1 MKLNRTRALF
11 LVGTIAAV
19 GCVVD
24 SSDDDDGG
32 DDNEA
37 GAGGSSGSAGSAG
50 SATGGKG
57 GTSGSAGTY
66 TGGTSGTAGDGGATC
81 LGDDRDPQVTCEDFM
96 GAGGVGA
103 GGEGYGGGGGA
114 GPTCDEMADLQ
125 ADYCTELWTNLK
137 PAVANDA
144 RTCMNAQTPEEVCSW
159 AVTWSCAQEAI
170 LAACPDDTADDE
182 CETIHA
188 DCADIVDIPVSECSL
203 VLSGMTQAGRDAV
216 VACEYC
222 DLWLCAGAAE

>member
-1 MKLNRTRALF
+1 MKLNRTQALF

-19 GCVVD
+19 GCVVE
-24 SSDDDDGG
+24 SSDDDSTG

-37 GAGGSSGSAGSAG
+37 GAGGSAG
-50 SATGGKG
+50 SATGGQGGSSGSAGTTTG
-57 GTSGSAGTY
+57 GTSGS
-66 TGGTSGTAGDGGATC
+66 GGEGGGATC
-81 LGDDRDPQVTCEDFM
+81 LGDERDPQVTCGEFM

-103 GGEGYGGGGGA
+103 GGDGYGGGGGS
-114 GPTCDEMADLQ
+114 GPTCDEMAEAQ
-125 ADYCTELWTNLK
+125 ADFCTGLWTNLK

-144 RTCMNAQTPEEVCSW
+144 RTCMNAQSPEDICTW
-159 AVTWSCAQEAI
+159 AYTYGCAQEAI
-170 LAACPDDTADDE
+170 LAACPDETADDE

-188 DCADIVDIPVSECSL
+188 DCADIADIPVSECSL

-222 DLWLCAGAAE
+222 DLWFCAGVLEE

>member
-1 MKLNRTRALF
+1 MKLNRTQALF

-19 GCVVD
+19 GCVVE
-24 SSDDDDGG
+24 SSDDDGAG

-37 GAGGSSGSAGSAG
+37 GAGGSAGSAG

-57 GTSGSAGTY
+57 GSSGSSGTAGTS
-66 TGGTSGTAGDGGATC
+66 TGGTSGSGGEGGAATC
-81 LGDDRDPQVTCEDFM
+81 LGDERDPQVTCGDFM
-96 GAGGVGA
+96 GA
-103 GGEGYGGGGGA
+103 GGEGYGGGAGA
-114 GPTCDEMADLQ
+114 GPTCGEMADAQ
-125 ADYCTELWTNLK
+125 TEFCTDLWTNLK

-144 RTCMNAQTPEEVCSW
+144 RTCMNAQSPEDVCSW
-159 AVTWSCAQEAI
+159 VFTYGCAQEAI

-182 CETIHA
+182 CQTIYD
-188 DCADIVDIPVSECSL
+188 DCPEIPVSECSL

-222 DLWLCAGAAE
+222 DLWFCAGAAE